1 MTNIPIKIIKNYTTL
16 HRNQIDTTTTEF
28 GIISDSFFKSQ
39 EPFEMKLCHFSSPS
53 FWYILE
59 VKPKNKKFKQ
69 IELLPKSFIK
79 KKGNLID
86 VLLFI

>member
-16 HRNQIDTTTTEF
+16 YRNQIDTTTEF